1 MILTDRKSNS
11 ILPFIAL
18 SFIRCHVLSSHDS
31 LVITLPYHLSSSPI
45 KCVVMHS
52 KTTNSNNSSSRE
64 NPSSDMSSATTGVN
78 SPLLQENR
86 STAKHTSVSGAV
98 FNVSTS
104 IIGAGIMS
112 IPATLKVL
120 GVVPAFFMIVVI
132 AWLADVS
139 VEFLMR
145 YTHAGKS
152 TTYAGVMKESF
163 GRVGSVLVQICVL
176 MNNLG
181 CLIIYLIIIGDVL
194 SGNQPEGSVHLGVLQ
209 EWFGIHW
216 WNTRAFALLFI
227 VVVIMLPLVL
237 FRRVESLRFSSAIA
251 VFLAVLFVA
260 ISSVMAISA
269 LFQGK
274 TESPRLLP
282 HLDNK
287 TSFFDLF
294 TAVPV
299 IVTAFTFHFNV
310 HPIGFE
316 MDKPSDMMSAV
327 RISLI
332 LCGAIYFTVGIFG
345 YLLFGDSIM
354 PDILV
359 NFDQNSGPALG
370 SALNDI
376 VRLSYALHL
385 ILVFPLLNF
394 SLRANIDEF
403 LFPNRPIL
411 AKDNTRYMS
420 LTLILLAICYLAAI
434 TIPNIWYFFQFMGST
449 SAVSL
454 AFIFPGAIALRD
466 VHGISTSRD
475 RIMSAVMIILAAA
488 TSIIAIS
495 TNIYSFFT

>member
-1 MILTDRKSNS
+1 MPL
-11 ILPFIAL
+11 A
-18 SFIRCHVLSSHDS
+18 
-31 LVITLPYHLSSSPI
+31 
-45 KCVVMHS
+45 
-52 KTTNSNNSSSRE
+52 TNS
-64 NPSSDMSSATTGVN
+64 TGVN
-78 SPLLQENR
+78 EPLLQENKPR
-86 STAKHTSVSGAV
+86 AAAKHTSVSGAV
-98 FNVSTS
+98 FNVSTT

-120 GVVPAFFMIVVI
+120 GAIPAFILIVVI
-132 AWLADVS
+132 AWLADIS
-139 VEFLMR
+139 VEFLMKFT
-145 YTHAGKS
+145 YAGKS
-152 TTYAGVMKESF
+152 TTYAGVMRESF
-163 GRVGSVLVQICVL
+163 GRLGSVLVQICV
-176 MNNLG
+176 MTNNLG

-194 SGNQPEGSVHLGVLQ
+194 SGNQPEGSEHLGVLQ

-216 WNTRAFALLFI
+216 WNSRAFALLF
-227 VVVIMLPLVL
+227 VLVFVMLPLVL

-274 TESPRLLP
+274 TETPRLLP

-287 TSFFDLF
+287 ASFFDLF

-316 MDKPSDMMSAV
+316 MDKPSNMTSAV

-332 LCGAIYFTVGIFG
+332 LCGTIYFTVGIFG
-345 YLLFGDSIM
+345 YLLFGESIM
-354 PDILV
+354 SDILV
-359 NFDQNSGPALG
+359 NFDQNSSSPLG
-370 SALNDI
+370 SVLNDI
-376 VRLSYALHL
+376 IRLSYALHL

-403 LFPNRPIL
+403 LFPNWPVL
-411 AKDNTRYMS
+411 AKDNTRFLS
-420 LTLILLAICYLAAI
+420 LTFALLVVSYLAAI
-434 TIPNIWYFFQFMGST
+434 AIPNIWYFFEFIGST

-466 VHGISTSRD
+466 IHGISTSRD
-475 RIMSAVMIILAAA
+475 KIMSAVMITLAAVTRTIPFPKA
-488 TSIIAIS
+488 KGIVP
-495 TNIYSFFT
+495 FV

>member
-1 MILTDRKSNS
+1 
-11 ILPFIAL
+11 
-18 SFIRCHVLSSHDS
+18 
-31 LVITLPYHLSSSPI
+31 
-45 KCVVMHS
+45 
-52 KTTNSNNSSSRE
+52 
-64 NPSSDMSSATTGVN
+64 MSSATTGVN
-78 SPLLQENR
+78 APLLQENKPP
-86 STAKHTSVSGAV
+86 AKHTSVSGAV
-98 FNVSTS
+98 LNVSTS

-120 GVVPAFFMIVVI
+120 GVVPAFLLIVVI

-145 YTHAGKS
+145 YTHAGNS

-163 GRVGSVLVQICVL
+163 GRVGSILVQICV
-176 MNNLG
+176 MINNLG

-216 WNTRAFALLFI
+216 WNSRAFAILFI
-227 VVVIMLPLVL
+227 VVFVMLPLVL

-260 ISSVMAISA
+260 ISSVMAIYA
-269 LFQGK
+269 LFEGK

-282 HLDNK
+282 HLNNK
-287 TSFFDLF
+287 ASFFELF

-332 LCGAIYFTVGIFG
+332 LCGAIYFTVGVFG

-359 NFDQNSGPALG
+359 NFDQNSGSAVG
-370 SALNDI
+370 SVLNDI

-385 ILVFPLLNF
+385 MLVFPLLNF

-403 LFPNRPIL
+403 LFPNWPIL
-411 AKDNTRYMS
+411 AKDNTRFMS
-420 LTLILLAICYLAAI
+420 LSLLLVTICYLAAI
-434 TIPNIWYFFQFMGST
+434 AIPNIWYFFQFMGST
-449 SAVSL
+449 SAASL

-466 VHGISTSRD
+466 VHDISTARD
-475 RIMSAVMIILAAA
+475 RIMSAVMIVLAAV
-488 TSIIAIS
+488 TSTIAIS
-495 TNIYSFFT
+495 SNIYSFFT

>member
-1 MILTDRKSNS
+1 M
-11 ILPFIAL
+11 
-18 SFIRCHVLSSHDS
+18 
-31 LVITLPYHLSSSPI
+31 
-45 KCVVMHS
+45 
-52 KTTNSNNSSSRE
+52 
-64 NPSSDMSSATTGVN
+64 PSSAITRAN
-78 SPLLQENR
+78 APLLGQNKPP
-86 STAKHTSVSGAV
+86 AKHTSVSSAV

-120 GVVPAFFMIVVI
+120 GVIPAFMLIVII
-132 AWLADVS
+132 AWLADIS

-163 GRVGSVLVQICVL
+163 GRIGSVLVQLCVIT
-176 MNNLG
+176 NNLG

-216 WNTRAFALLFI
+216 WNSRAFSILFI
-227 VVVIMLPLVL
+227 VAFVMLPLVS
-237 FRRVESLRFSSAIA
+237 FRRVDALRFSSALA
-251 VFLAVLFVA
+251 VFLAVLFVS
-260 ISSVMAISA
+260 ISSVMAIDA
-269 LFQGK
+269 LIEGK
-274 TESPRLLP
+274 TETPRLLP
-282 HLDNK
+282 YLDSNA
-287 TSFFDLF
+287 SFFDLF

-310 HPIGFE
+310 HPIGLE
-316 MDKPSDMMSAV
+316 MDKPSDMMKAV

-332 LCGAIYFTVGIFG
+332 LCGTIYFTVGIFG
-345 YLLFGDSIM
+345 YLLFGESIM

-359 NFDQNSGPALG
+359 NFDQNSGSALG
-370 SALNDI
+370 SLLNDV

-385 ILVFPLLNF
+385 VLVFPLLNF

-403 LFPNRPIL
+403 LFPSRPNL
-411 AKDNTRYMS
+411 AKDNTRFMS

-434 TIPNIWYFFQFMGST
+434 AIPNIWYFFEFMGST

-454 AFIFPGAIALRD
+454 AFVFPGAIALRD

-475 RIMSAVMIILAAA
+475 RIVSAVMIILAAV
-488 TSIIAIS
+488 TSVIAIS
-495 TNIYSFFT
+495 SNIYSFFT

>member
-1 MILTDRKSNS
+1 M
-11 ILPFIAL
+11 
-18 SFIRCHVLSSHDS
+18 
-31 LVITLPYHLSSSPI
+31 SSSAI
-45 KCVVMHS
+45 
-52 KTTNSNNSSSRE
+52 T
-64 NPSSDMSSATTGVN
+64 SAN
-78 SPLLQENR
+78 APLLGENKPP
-86 STAKHTSVSGAV
+86 AKHTSVSSAV

-120 GVVPAFFMIVVI
+120 GVIPAFMLIVII
-132 AWLADVS
+132 AWLADIS

-163 GRVGSVLVQICVL
+163 GRIGSVLVQLCVIT
-176 MNNLG
+176 NNLG

-216 WNTRAFALLFI
+216 WNSRAFSILFI
-227 VVVIMLPLVL
+227 VAFVMLPLVS
-237 FRRVESLRFSSAIA
+237 FRRVDALRFSSALA
-251 VFLAVLFVA
+251 VFLAVLFVS
-260 ISSVMAISA
+260 ISSVMAIDA
-269 LFQGK
+269 LIEGK
-274 TESPRLLP
+274 TETPRLLP
-282 HLDNK
+282 YLDSNA
-287 TSFFDLF
+287 SFFDLF

-310 HPIGFE
+310 HPIGLE
-316 MDKPSDMMSAV
+316 MDKPSDMMKAV

-332 LCGAIYFTVGIFG
+332 LCGTIYFTVGIFG
-345 YLLFGDSIM
+345 YLLFGESIM

-359 NFDQNSGPALG
+359 NFDQNSGSALG
-370 SALNDI
+370 SLLNDV

-385 ILVFPLLNF
+385 VLVFPLLNF

-403 LFPNRPIL
+403 LFPSRPIL
-411 AKDNTRYMS
+411 AKDNTRFMS
-420 LTLILLAICYLAAI
+420 LTLILLAICYLSAI
-434 TIPNIWYFFQFMGST
+434 AIPNIWYFFEFMGST

-454 AFIFPGAIALRD
+454 AFVFPGAIALRD

-475 RIMSAVMIILAAA
+475 RIVSAVMIILASV
-488 TSIIAIS
+488 TS
-495 TNIYSFFT
+495 

>member
-1 MILTDRKSNS
+1 M
-11 ILPFIAL
+11 
-18 SFIRCHVLSSHDS
+18 
-31 LVITLPYHLSSSPI
+31 SSSAITSANAPLL
-45 KCVVMHS
+45 
-52 KTTNSNNSSSRE
+52 RE
-64 NPSSDMSSATTGVN
+64 NKP
-78 SPLLQENR
+78 P
-86 STAKHTSVSGAV
+86 AKHTSVSSAV

-120 GVVPAFFMIVVI
+120 GVIPAFMLIVII
-132 AWLADVS
+132 AWLADIS

-145 YTHAGKS
+145 YTNAGKS

-163 GRVGSVLVQICVL
+163 GRIGSVLVQLCVIT
-176 MNNLG
+176 NNLG

-216 WNTRAFALLFI
+216 WNSRAFSILFI
-227 VVVIMLPLVL
+227 VAFIMLPLVS
-237 FRRVESLRFSSAIA
+237 FRRVDALRFSSALA

-260 ISSVMAISA
+260 ISSVMAIAA
-269 LFQGK
+269 LVEGK
-274 TESPRLLP
+274 TETPRLLP
-282 HLDNK
+282 YLDSNA
-287 TSFFDLF
+287 SFFDLF

-310 HPIGFE
+310 HPIGLE
-316 MDKPSDMMSAV
+316 MDKPSDMMKAV

-332 LCGAIYFTVGIFG
+332 LCGTIYFTVGIFG
-345 YLLFGDSIM
+345 YLLFGESIM

-359 NFDQNSGPALG
+359 NFDQNSGSALG
-370 SALNDI
+370 SLLNDV

-385 ILVFPLLNF
+385 VLVFPLLNF

-403 LFPNRPIL
+403 LFPSRPIL
-411 AKDNTRYMS
+411 AKDSTRFMS

-434 TIPNIWYFFQFMGST
+434 AIPNIWYFFEFMGST

-454 AFIFPGAIALRD
+454 AFVFPGAIALRY
-466 VHGISTSRD
+466 HLYLISW
-475 RIMSAVMIILAAA
+475 IHILSVALK
-488 TSIIAIS
+488 TFLLSLFLFPFTIAGMFMAYRHQEIGLCLQ
-495 TNIYSFFT
+495 